1 MRRTTLPAAAAI
13 LVAVASC
20 SSTSSLKSP
29 PPAGPEVQTHLV
41 FSGAVATTAAGS
53 VAVKPPLNAKGDS
66 SDSGSG
72 PWTTQCTFAGGKAA
86 SWSAQ
91 VTVTTPGNQWT
102 VTIDDAATFGNPAPG
117 AHKAETTLVR
127 ASDASEGKLE
137 LDVRSQKPIAAY
149 LASGAGEDN
158 GYRYYVPIDHNGGDA
173 DVTIDPDLRSGT
185 LDAWLTPDALGSPL
199 VFHLTGQWSCS

>member
-1 MRRTTLPAAAAI
+1 MRRTTLPAAAAV

-20 SSTSSLKSP
+20 SSASGLKAP

-41 FSGAVATTAAGS
+41 FTGAVATTASGS
-53 VAVKPPLNAKGDS
+53 VAVKAPLNAKGGG
-66 SDSGSG
+66 SDSGSS

-91 VTVTTPGNQWT
+91 VTVTTPGNLWT
-102 VTIDDAATFGNPAPG
+102 VTIDDDAAFGNPTPG
-117 AHKAETTLVR
+117 AHKAETALVR
-127 ASDASEGKLE
+127 AREAGEGILE

-158 GYRYYVPIDHNGGDA
+158 GYTYYVPIDRNAGDV
-173 DVTIDPDLRSGT
+173 DVIIDPDLRSGR
-185 LDAWLTPDALGSPL
+185 LDAWLTPDSLGSPL
-199 VFHLTGQWSCS
+199 VFHLIGQWSCS